1 MINEDNLHL
10 ATNDQLK
17 ELLGG
22 LLKVHDAYIKLRE
35 NYCNIN
41 PGLKI
46 MFDMFRDPE
55 TTTTEEFVQS
65 IHASIERYTK
75 DIEIIRT
82 ELEAR
87 NVD

>member
-17 ELLGG
+17 ELLSG
-22 LLKVHDAYIKLRE
+22 LLKVHDAYIKIRE

-41 PGLKI
+41 HGLKI
-46 MFDMFRDPE
+46 MIDMFRKPE
-55 TTTTEEFVQS
+55 TITTEEFVQS
-65 IHASIERYTK
+65 IHVSIERCTK
-75 DIEIIRT
+75 DIEIIRK